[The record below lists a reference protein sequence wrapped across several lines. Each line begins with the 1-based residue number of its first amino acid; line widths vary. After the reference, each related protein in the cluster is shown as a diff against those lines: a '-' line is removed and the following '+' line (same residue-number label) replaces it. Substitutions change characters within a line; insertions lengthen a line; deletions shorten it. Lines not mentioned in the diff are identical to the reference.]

1 MSTFNI
7 LENLLDED
15 IKKLYEMSIV
25 KTFERQDV
33 FFHKEEHP
41 QYLYV
46 LLEGQIC
53 VCDNTIDGTKNIMTI
68 ISEPNDCFGEVY
80 LFLDMPFPF
89 YAEAMKKSKVLLIP
103 RSILSDFPQISA
115 NLNVMLS
122 KKAFTLSQK
131 MKILMKDSLK
141 EKIIEY
147 INQQPGITLKRHEM
161 ASYLGVSRPALS
173 KELYRMVDE
182 GLLVIDE
189 DGNFKTVI

>member
-7 LENLLDED
+7 LENLSNED
-15 IKKLYEMSIV
+15 MKKLYAMSIV
-25 KTFERQDV
+25 KSFERQDV
-33 FFHKEEHP
+33 VFHKEEHP

-103 RSILSDFPQISA
+103 RSILSDFPQISE

-122 KKAFTLSQK
+122 KKAYTLSQK

-182 GLLVIDE
+182 GLLIIDE

>member
-7 LENLLDED
+7 LENLSNED
-15 IKKLYEMSIV
+15 MKKLYAMSIV
-25 KTFERQDV
+25 KSFERQDV
-33 FFHKEEHP
+33 VFHKEEHP

-53 VCDNTIDGTKNIMTI
+53 ICDNTIDGTKNIMTI
-68 ISEPNDCFGEVY
+68 ISEPNDCLGEVY

-122 KKAFTLSQK
+122 KKAYTLSQK

-182 GLLVIDE
+182 GLLIIDE

>member
-15 IKKLYEMSIV
+15 IKKLYEKSIV

-33 FFHKEEHP
+33 VFHKEEHP

-182 GLLVIDE
+182 GLLIIDE

>member
-7 LENLLDED
+7 LENLLNED
-15 IKKLYEMSIV
+15 MKKLYAMSIV
-25 KTFERQDV
+25 KSFERQDV
-33 FFHKEEHP
+33 VFHKEEHP

-122 KKAFTLSQK
+122 KKAYTLSQK

-182 GLLVIDE
+182 GLLIIDE

>member
-7 LENLLDED
+7 LENLSNED
-15 IKKLYEMSIV
+15 MKKLYAMSIV
-25 KTFERQDV
+25 KSFERQDV
-33 FFHKEEHP
+33 VFHKEEHP

-80 LFLDMPFPF
+80 LFLDKPYPF

-122 KKAFTLSQK
+122 KKAYTLSQK

-182 GLLVIDE
+182 GLLIIDE

>member
-1 MSTFNI
+1 M
-7 LENLLDED
+7 
-15 IKKLYEMSIV
+15 KKLYAMSIV
-25 KTFERQDV
+25 KSFERQDV
-33 FFHKEEHP
+33 VFHKEEHP

-53 VCDNTIDGTKNIMTI
+53 ICDNTIDGTKNIMTI
-68 ISEPNDCFGEVY
+68 ISEPNDCLGEVY

-122 KKAFTLSQK
+122 KKAYTLSQK

-182 GLLVIDE
+182 GLLIIDE

>member
-1 MSTFNI
+1 MFNI
-7 LENLLDED
+7 LKNLSKED
-15 IKKLYEMSIV
+15 LIKLYDLSKV
-25 KTFERQDV
+25 KTFEKQDII
-33 FFHKEEHP
+33 FLKEEHP

-46 LLEGQIC
+46 LLEGQVC

-80 LFLDMPFPF
+80 MFLDMPFPF
-89 YAEAMKKSKVLLIP
+89 YAEAMKKSKVLMIP
-103 RSILSDFPQISA
+103 RTILIDFPQISE

-122 KKAFTLSQK
+122 KKAYTLSQK

-147 INQQPGITLKRHEM
+147 INQQPDVVLKRHEM

-182 GLLVIDE
+182 GLLFLDDE
-189 DGNFKTVI
+189 GNFKTVI

>member
-33 FFHKEEHP
+33 VFHKEEHP

-182 GLLVIDE
+182 GLLIIDE

>member
-7 LENLLDED
+7 LENLSNED
-15 IKKLYEMSIV
+15 MKKLYAMSIV
-25 KTFERQDV
+25 KSFERQDV
-33 FFHKEEHP
+33 VFHKEEHP

-53 VCDNTIDGTKNIMTI
+53 ICDNTIDGTKNIMTI

-122 KKAFTLSQK
+122 KKAYTLSQK

-182 GLLVIDE
+182 GLLIIDE